1 MSNDNND
8 QKLTSFGFKDEKL
21 KEEVSKSNFEID
33 GVPKFTF
40 EDKKSYVV
48 NVDTSKEIKSM
59 ETQFGLKYYIP
70 IEVKGESFYWQASAK
85 SLREVLDGVE
95 EGATQFNV
103 RGNFAEKTYS
113 IIPMI
118 DAK

>member
-1 MSNDNND
+1 MTQDNKD
-8 QKLTSFGFKDEKL
+8 QELTSYSFKDEKL
-21 KEEVSKSNFEID
+21 KEAVHKSAFEIN

-40 EDKKSYVV
+40 EDKKSYIV
-48 NVDTSKEIKSM
+48 NVDTSKEIKTM

-70 IEVKGESFYWQASAK
+70 IEIKGESYFWQASAK
-85 SLREVLDGVE
+85 TLREVLDGVG

-113 IIPMI
+113 IIPLI